1 MVARL
6 QRLEYTYFLL
16 VEWFAELELL
26 MCSVFLDL
34 RELEKNKVQLTN
46 YYTAYVHASTRG

>member
-1 MVARL
+1 MFARL

-26 MCSVFLDL
+26 MSSVFLDL
-34 RELEKNKVQLTN
+34 GELEKNKVQLTN
-46 YYTAYVHASTRG
+46 YYTAYVHANTRG